1 MRKIGVLTIGTLM
14 AAAFAFAQTAPNELQ
29 GAWTGE
35 VACMHGGGDSVTISI
50 APDARGQLTGSS
62 NWGLARSDGRKGP
75 QVPFT
80 RLTVNGRSLTARGSA
95 NGHSGTLEAVVRGAT
110 MRGRWRIDGVDDVW
124 TFVARR
130 SDRAPQQR

>member
-1 MRKIGVLTIGTLM
+1 MRKIGFLTIGTLM
-14 AAAFAFAQTAPNELQ
+14 AAAFAFAQTAPNDLQ
-29 GAWTGE
+29 GTWTGE
-35 VACMHGGGDSVTISI
+35 VACLHGGGDSVTISI

-80 RLTVNGRSLTARGSA
+80 QLTVNGPSLTARGDA
-95 NGHSGTLEAVVRGAT
+95 NGHSGTLEAVVRGGT
-110 MRGRWRIDGVDDVW
+110 MRGSWRVDGVDDVW

-130 SDRAPQQR
+130 VDSASARQ